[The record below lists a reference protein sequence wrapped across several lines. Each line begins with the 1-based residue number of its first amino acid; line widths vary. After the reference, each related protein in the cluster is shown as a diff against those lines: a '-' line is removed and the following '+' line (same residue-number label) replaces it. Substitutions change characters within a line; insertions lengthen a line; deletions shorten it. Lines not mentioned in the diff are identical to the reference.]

1 MLYQLVVIHQNNLKI
16 LYLIMFDYNNKQ
28 LAVKL
33 DYQLVKKEF
42 AFMINKTLIIRCY
55 SLKWDLSLDSLLQYI
70 MHFIIT

>member
-16 LYLIMFDYNNKQ
+16 LYIIMFDYNNKQ

-42 AFMINKTLIIRCY
+42 AFMIT
-55 SLKWDLSLDSLLQYI
+55 
-70 MHFIIT
+70 